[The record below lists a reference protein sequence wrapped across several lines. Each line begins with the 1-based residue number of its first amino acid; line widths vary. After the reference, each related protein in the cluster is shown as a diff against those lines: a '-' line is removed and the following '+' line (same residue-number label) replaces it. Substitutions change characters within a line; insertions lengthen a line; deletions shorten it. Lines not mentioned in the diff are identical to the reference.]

1 MPAAIR
7 RPVPCV
13 NQPPWAWR
21 AQSLALI
28 GNTQAPRDV
37 NPAQPHTCPCRQTET
52 SQVFVSGSSAEGVS
66 RKHLQETPGHLY
78 RTSSYSISKEVAIP
92 PLAEPGTSRR
102 FLMEFLQFFMDFV
115 LHVDEHLL
123 ELVTQYG
130 TWIYLILF
138 IIVFCET
145 GLVVTPFLPGDSL
158 LFAAGV
164 LAGTGVMGYPQALI
178 IFLLAGCLGDAV
190 NYMIGRHV
198 GPAIFRKDSRFIRR
212 KYLLEAHAFYVH
224 HGGKAIVIARFVPI
238 VRTFAPFVAGIA
250 LMHPHTFFFYNI
262 TGCVLWVGL
271 LVSAGYFLGN
281 LEFVQRHFSLI
292 VYGIILVSV
301 LPVLIGMLKAKF
313 GKGEKKAE
321 PTEDDYMRVA
331 ASFERKQK

>member
-1 MPAAIR
+1 
-7 RPVPCV
+7 
-13 NQPPWAWR
+13 
-21 AQSLALI
+21 
-28 GNTQAPRDV
+28 
-37 NPAQPHTCPCRQTET
+37 
-52 SQVFVSGSSAEGVS
+52 
-66 RKHLQETPGHLY
+66 
-78 RTSSYSISKEVAIP
+78 
-92 PLAEPGTSRR
+92 
-102 FLMEFLQFFMDFV
+102 MEFIQFFIDFV
-115 LHVDEHLL
+115 LHVDDHLL

-138 IIVFCET
+138 VIVFCET

-164 LAGTGVMGYPQALI
+164 LAGTGVMGYPEALG
-178 IFLLAGCLGDAV
+178 IFLLAGCLGDAT
-190 NYMIGRHV
+190 NYFIGRHV
-198 GPAIFRKDSRFIRR
+198 GPAIFQRDSRFIRR

-271 LVSAGYFLGN
+271 LVSTGYFLGN
-281 LEFVQRHFSLI
+281 LEFVQKHFSLI
-292 VYGIILVSV
+292 VYGIILVSIM
-301 LPVLIGMLKAKF
+301 PVLIGIVKAKF

-321 PTEDDYMRVA
+321 PTEEDYLKAA
-331 ASFERKQK
+331 ASFDKRKLN

>member
-1 MPAAIR
+1 
-7 RPVPCV
+7 
-13 NQPPWAWR
+13 
-21 AQSLALI
+21 
-28 GNTQAPRDV
+28 
-37 NPAQPHTCPCRQTET
+37 
-52 SQVFVSGSSAEGVS
+52 
-66 RKHLQETPGHLY
+66 
-78 RTSSYSISKEVAIP
+78 
-92 PLAEPGTSRR
+92 
-102 FLMEFLQFFMDFV
+102 MDFV

-130 TWIYLILF
+130 TWIYLYLILF